1 MEKIGLDSEEE
12 KELLDLGK
20 YYSKRSEAILKEW
33 RRTFP
38 ERSRYRHCNTPEM
51 KALEAEVKRRYGEI
65 LEKYNALRAEQ
76 EQEKQ

>member
-33 RRTFP
+33 RNTFP
-38 ERSRYRHCNTPEM
+38 EGSRYRHCNTPEM
-51 KALEAEVKRRYGEI
+51 KALEAELKRRYFEI
-65 LEKYNALRAEQ
+65 QEKYKTLREK
-76 EQEKQ
+76 QEKQ

>member
-51 KALEAEVKRRYGEI
+51 KALEAELKRRYFEI
-65 LEKYNALRAEQ
+65 QEKYKTLREK
-76 EQEKQ
+76 QEKQ